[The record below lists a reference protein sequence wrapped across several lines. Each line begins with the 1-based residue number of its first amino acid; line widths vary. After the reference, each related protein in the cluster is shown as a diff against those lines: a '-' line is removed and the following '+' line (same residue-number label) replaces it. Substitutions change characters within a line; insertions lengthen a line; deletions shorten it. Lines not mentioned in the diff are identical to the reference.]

1 MINAKFFHSL
11 LSLMLGSCEEHSLPT
26 LNSLSQLISTLD
38 GVVSVVEFVINV
50 SLTVAIPLWMGSLV
64 VAMCSPGLLDVP
76 LSSVVVKHSPESFAF
91 VSLSAASPC
100 PSFIVTPP
108 FELEKL
114 LSTGG
119 DKLETSAW
127 GKAPT

>member
-1 MINAKFFHSL
+1 
-11 LSLMLGSCEEHSLPT
+11 MLT
-26 LNSLSQLISTLD
+26 VD
-38 GVVSVVEFVINV
+38 GVVSVVEYVVNV
-50 SLTVAIPLWMGSLV
+50 SLTSSSLV
-64 VAMCSPGLLDVP
+64 VAMCSPGLVDVL

-100 PSFIVTPP
+100 PSFIVAPP

-119 DKLETSAW
+119 DKLETRAW
-127 GKAPT
+127 GKVPT